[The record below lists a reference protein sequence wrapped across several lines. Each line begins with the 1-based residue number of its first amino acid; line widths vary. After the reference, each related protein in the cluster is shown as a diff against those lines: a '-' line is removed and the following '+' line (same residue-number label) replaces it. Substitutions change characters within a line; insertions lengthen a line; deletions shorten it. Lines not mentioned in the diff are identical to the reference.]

1 MRLKLTIIFLFVF
14 TLCKAQYSFSGYIE
28 PNEWQNTVYLSI
40 VEDYRKI
47 SGVYA
52 EQIIAKTTADTTGYF
67 EFKGNMLDTKNR
79 IYRIHV
85 DKCSEDTQDANH
97 FNGHCSDSKEIIFI
111 ANNTDILKL
120 PFSFENQV
128 FCDINSTNDKANAF
142 VRIDSLKADMR
153 FAYGEFRSEANRKLN
168 NKKWFK
174 TLQDFGKS
182 LNEPLAEL
190 YIYSYLSDRTSDLH
204 SYYVEDLKTNNFY
217 ENLNLRLSANYPE
230 ATYTKQYDNEL
241 NSDLYMLNSKV
252 ESKKDFNWFY
262 VILGLLIASVFLNI
276 YLILQKKK
284 NKKQSFESLKQ
295 KLSKQERVVL
305 DLILQNKTNKDI
317 AEALFISVSTIKTH
331 TNSIYKKLEVQSR
344 EEVKS
349 LFVN

>member
-1 MRLKLTIIFLFVF
+1 MRLKLTILFLFVF

-28 PNEWQNTVYLSI
+28 PNEWQNTVYLSV

-52 EQIIAKTTADTTGYF
+52 EQIIAKTTADATGYF
-67 EFKGNMLDTKNR
+67 EFKGNMLEAENR
-79 IYRIHV
+79 IYRIHI
-85 DKCSEDTQDANH
+85 DKCSEATQDANH

-111 ANNTDILKL
+111 ANNTDTLKL

-128 FCDINSTNDKANAF
+128 FCYINSTNDKATAF

-174 TLQDFGKS
+174 TLQDFGKF

-204 SYYVEDLKTNNFY
+204 SYYVEDLKTNNYY
-217 ENLNLRLSANYPE
+217 ENLNPRLAANYPE
-230 ATYTKQYDNEL
+230 GTDTKQYENEL
-241 NSDLYMLNSKV
+241 NSDLYMLNTQA
-252 ESKKDFNWFY
+252 ETKKEFNWLY
-262 VILGLLIASVFLNI
+262 IVLVLLFVSVLLNI
-276 YLILQKKK
+276 YFVFQNKKS
-284 NKKQSFESLKQ
+284 KKQSFENLKQ
-295 KLSKQERVVL
+295 RLSKQERVVL
-305 DLILQNKTNKDI
+305 GLILQNKTNKDI
-317 AEALFISVSTIKTH
+317 AETLFISVNTIKTH
-331 TNSIYKKLEVQSR
+331 TNSIYKS
-344 EEVKS
+344 
-349 LFVN
+349 